1 MSGPLQGIRVIDVSA
16 VVSGPLATMLLA
28 DQGADVIKVETP
40 EVGDILRLNPNSRG
54 NMSSFYLN
62 CNRSKRA
69 MVLDLSKEEA
79 REILKGLIKDADV
92 FVQNWRPGAAERL
105 GLGWEDLHAM
115 NPNLI
120 YCAISGYGP
129 SGPYSN
135 RRVYDPIIQGLTGH
149 VAVQNNPDVPIPDL
163 VRNIVADKSSA
174 YTAAQAITSALF
186 ARERGAGGQRI
197 DVPMMDA
204 SLAFFWPDGML
215 KHTFVG
221 EGAQKGAA
229 LYEIYRLW
237 ETRDGRVIWFANN
250 DSEYYG
256 LFRAL
261 KKPEWCHDPRFCDTP
276 SRIENLEELG
286 AQIMQAVA
294 EFSTQELLDRM
305 IAEDVP
311 AGAVLDLEALLEDP
325 QLQHNEAIVEQDH
338 PMAGRIRMARPA
350 ARFHQTPQHI
360 SRPAPGP
367 GEHTEEILREAG
379 LSAEEIDGLRT
390 RGAIS

>member
-1 MSGPLQGIRVIDVSA
+1 MTGPLEGIRIIDVSA

-40 EVGDILRLNPNSRG
+40 AIGDILRLNPNNRG

-69 MVLDLSKEEA
+69 MVLDLSKEEG
-79 REILKGLIKDADV
+79 RQILRNLIAGADV

-105 GLGWEDLHAM
+105 GLGWEDLHAL
-115 NPNLI
+115 NPNLV

-186 ARERGAGGQRI
+186 ARERGAEGQRI
-197 DVPMMDA
+197 DIPMMDA

-215 KHTFVG
+215 KHTFIG
-221 EGAQKGAA
+221 EGVRKGAA

-237 ETRDGRVIWFANN
+237 ETRDGRVIWFASS

-261 KKPEWCHDPRFCDTP
+261 KKPEWCDDPRYRDTP
-276 SRIENLEELG
+276 SRIRNQEELG
-286 AQIMQAVA
+286 TEIMREVA
-294 EFSTQELLDRM
+294 HFSTQELLDRM

-311 AGAVLDLEALLEDP
+311 AGAVLSLEDVLEDP
-325 QLQHNEAIVEQDH
+325 QLNHNEAIVEQDH
-338 PMAGRIRMARPA
+338 PLAGRIRMARPA
-350 ARFHQTPQHI
+350 ARFQKTPQRI
-360 SRPAPGP
+360 SRPAPGHSQ
-367 GEHTEEILREAG
+367 HTEEILREEG
-379 LSAEEIDGLRT
+379 LDSEQIERLRDQ
-390 RGAIS
+390 GVIP